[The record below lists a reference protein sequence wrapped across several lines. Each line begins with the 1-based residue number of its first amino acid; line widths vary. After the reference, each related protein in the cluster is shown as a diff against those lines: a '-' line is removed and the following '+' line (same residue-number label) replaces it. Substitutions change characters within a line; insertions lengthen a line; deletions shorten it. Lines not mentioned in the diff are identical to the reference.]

1 MAKTNRPAGARRNVN
16 TTRNNRG
23 MYVDGNT
30 ARRLQE
36 TPVRNP
42 RPSRQATPARR
53 KKQANPRKNT
63 EVQKAERSRQLS
75 RQAQRN
81 REKAMS
87 MSRGFVV
94 FLAVVCVAVL
104 YFCINFLQVRTEIS
118 ASMKRA
124 AALETELTQ
133 LREDNDAY
141 YSQVVSNVDL
151 NKIKKIA
158 IGRLGMKYPSDDQVK
173 TYQTSRSSYV
183 RQYQDIPESK

>member
-1 MAKTNRPAGARRNVN
+1 
-16 TTRNNRG
+16 

-36 TPVRNP
+36 TPVRTP
-42 RPSRQATPARR
+42 RPSQQAAPARR

-63 EVQKAERSRQLS
+63 EAQRAERNRQLS

-87 MSRGFVV
+87 MNRGFVV
-94 FLAVVCVAVL
+94 FLAFVCVAVL
-104 YFCINFLQVRTEIS
+104 YFSINYLQVRTEIS
-118 ASMKRA
+118 ASMKNA

-158 IGRLGMKYPSDDQVK
+158 IGRLGMKYPSDDQIK